1 MTLRTAGLAALLA
14 SAASLALAPTAAF
27 ADGTINIYSARHYDV
42 DEQLYSGFEKE
53 TGIKVN
59 LIEGKEDE
67 LIERMKA
74 EGANSPAD
82 VFVTA
87 DAGRLWRAD
96 QAGLLAAVDSAVLK
110 ERIPAHLRH
119 PDGHWFGFS
128 TRARV
133 IFYDKASV
141 TEPPQ
146 TYADL
151 ADPKYKG
158 QICVR
163 SGSNIYMLS
172 LLASRIAHD
181 GDAKAKEWAQGLKDN
196 LAREPQG
203 GDTDQL
209 KGIVSGECKIAV
221 ANTYYF
227 ARALSSNVDGLT
239 GSTDKIGIVFP
250 DQGGN
255 GTHTNIS
262 GAGVAVNAPSKE
274 NAVKFLEYLTSESAQ
289 QYFANGN
296 NEYPVV
302 AGVAA
307 ASHVVGLG
315 AFKPDEL
322 NLNAYGE
329 NQARAQE
336 IYNEVGF
343 K

>member
-1 MTLRTAGLAALLA
+1 MTIRTTGLAALFGA
-14 SAASLALAPTAAF
+14 VAALALIPVAAH
-27 ADGTINIYSARHYDV
+27 ADGVVNVYSARHYDV
-42 DEQLYSGFEKE
+42 DEQLYKGFEE
-53 TGIKVN
+53 ATGIKVN
-59 LIEGKEDE
+59 LIESKEDE

-74 EGANSPAD
+74 EGVNSPAD

-96 QAGLLAAVDSAVLK
+96 QAGLLAAVDSQVLK
-110 ERIPAHLRH
+110 DRIPAHLRH
-119 PDGHWFGFS
+119 PDGHWFGIS

-133 IFYDKASV
+133 IFYDKEAV

-163 SGSNIYMLS
+163 SGSNVYMLS

-181 GDAKAKEWAQGLKDN
+181 GDEKAKAWAQGLKDN
-196 LAREPQG
+196 LARDPQG
-203 GDTDQL
+203 GDTDQI

-227 ARALSSNVDGLT
+227 ARALTSNVDGLT
-239 GSTDKIGIVFP
+239 GSTDRIGIVFP
-250 DQGGN
+250 DQDGN

-262 GAGVAVNAPSKE
+262 GVGVAVNSPNRE
-274 NAVKFLEYLTSESAQ
+274 NAVKFIEYLTTEAAQ
-289 QYFANGN
+289 GYFANGN

-302 AGVAA
+302 AGVK
-307 ASHVVGLG
+307 ASSAVESLG
-315 AFKPDEL
+315 TFKVDEL

-336 IYNEVGF
+336 IYNEIGF

>member
-1 MTLRTAGLAALLA
+1 MNIRFKTVLPLLAAA
-14 SAASLALAPTAAF
+14 SSIALSTPAF
-27 ADGTINIYSARHYDV
+27 ADGEVNIYSGRHYDV
-42 DEQLYSGFEKE
+42 DEQLYTAFEEE
-53 TGIKVN
+53 TGITVN

-74 EGANSPAD
+74 EGENSPAD

-96 QAGLLAAVDSAVLK
+96 QAGLLSAVESETLE
-110 ERIPAHLRH
+110 ERVPEHLRH

-133 IFYDKASV
+133 IFYDKESV

-146 TYADL
+146 TYAAL

-163 SGSNIYMLS
+163 SGTNIYMLS
-172 LLASRIAHD
+172 LLASYIAHN
-181 GDAKAKEWAQGLKDN
+181 GDEAAKEWVEGLKAN
-196 LAREPQG
+196 LARDPQG

-209 KGIVSGECKIAV
+209 RGIVSGECKIAV

-227 ARALSSNVDGLT
+227 ARGLAEDVSGLSEGI
-239 GSTDKIGIVFP
+239 DKIGVVFP
-250 DQGGN
+250 DQDGN
-255 GTHTNIS
+255 GTHVNIS
-262 GAGVAVNAPSKE
+262 GAGVAAHAPNRE
-274 NAVKFLEYLTSESAQ
+274 NAVKFLEYLTTDDAQ
-289 QYFANGN
+289 SFFANGN

-302 AGVAA
+302 EGVEAS
-307 ASHVVGLG
+307 SHVEGLG
-315 AFKPDEL
+315 EFKADTLNLDEL
-322 NLNAYGE
+322 GQ